1 MVYWPNKMMQTVG
14 VNNMGG
20 PIEIRK
26 DGVVVC
32 ECANENCLYPY
43 EIMKDMMKYGYK
55 FYQNGK
61 IYKPEKKKEKE

>member
-1 MVYWPNKMMQTVG
+1 MD
-14 VNNMGG
+14 G

-32 ECANENCLYPY
+32 ECANEGCLYPY

-61 IYKPEKKKEKE
+61 IYKLEKKKQEK

>member
-1 MVYWPNKMMQTVG
+1 MS
-14 VNNMGG
+14 G

-32 ECANENCLYPY
+32 TCKDETCLYPP
-43 EIMKDMMKYGYK
+43 EVMKDMMKYGYK

-61 IYKPEKKKEKE
+61 IYKPEKKQEK

>member
-1 MVYWPNKMMQTVG
+1 MS
-14 VNNMGG
+14 G

-32 ECANENCLYPY
+32 ECKDETCLYPY
-43 EIMKDMMKYGYK
+43 EIMKDMIACGYK

-61 IYKPEKKKEKE
+61 IYKPEKKKQEK

>member
-1 MVYWPNKMMQTVG
+1 MDS
-14 VNNMGG
+14 

-26 DGVVVC
+26 DGIVVC
-32 ECANENCLYPY
+32 ECQNENCLYPY

-61 IYKPEKKKEKE
+61 IYKLEKKKQEK